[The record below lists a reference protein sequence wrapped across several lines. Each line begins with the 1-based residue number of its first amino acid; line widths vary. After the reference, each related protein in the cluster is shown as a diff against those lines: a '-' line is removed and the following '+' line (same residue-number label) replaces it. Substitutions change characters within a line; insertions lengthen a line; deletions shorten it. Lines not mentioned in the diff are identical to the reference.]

1 MQEES
6 EHQAV
11 RVYGQS
17 EAAAY
22 TRTIATREVVF
33 TCLRCQQE
41 RHELRYPGPLPKYC
55 PSCKLQVAEEREAL
69 RVQRQ
74 REKRQ
79 EETARRRKERN
90 IHGAS

>member
-1 MQEES
+1 MQEEP

-22 TRTIATREVVF
+22 TRTIATREVTFV
-33 TCLRCQQE
+33 CIRCQQE
-41 RHELRYPGPLPKYC
+41 QHEWRYPGPLPLYC
-55 PSCKLQVAEEREAL
+55 PSCKLKVAEEREAQ

-79 EETARRRKERN
+79 DEAARRQKERN
-90 IHGAS
+90 TRGAS